1 MKVHFLAPHPLFGRK
16 TAPLPLKEQE
26 RSPYYWWWAYLRRS
40 EAYLKCC
47 EKGGKGPL
55 AKLYADFGDVRE
67 DDFRKWWT
75 TGDHGAQLFAEQRQ
89 SVKFGQLK
97 DAAEWHPDWTTDR
110 ALIIAIPLNMSKRLI
125 KTGVSKLLDSHIQSR
140 RGRKALRDAESS
152 ALYPLARNY
161 TAQNLKTALAVY
173 DLWHM
178 GKFNPEEKLYYWEI
192 GVKVGLNR
200 LSVKDAKS
208 SDKHAR
214 YEARNRLNATVLRYV
229 KEAQKIIKGIE
240 QGEFPAA

>member
-1 MKVHFLAPHPLFGRK
+1 M
-16 TAPLPLKEQE
+16 
-26 RSPYYWWWAYLRRS
+26 
-40 EAYLKCC
+40 
-47 EKGGKGPL
+47 
-55 AKLYADFGDVRE
+55 
-67 DDFRKWWT
+67 
-75 TGDHGAQLFAEQRQ
+75 
-89 SVKFGQLK
+89 KFGQLK
-97 DAAEWHPDWTTDR
+97 DASEWHPDWTSDR
-110 ALIIAIPLNMSKRLI
+110 ALVIAIPLNMNKRLI
-125 KTGVSKLLDSHIQSR
+125 KTGIAKLLDSNIQSR
-140 RGRKALRDAESS
+140 RGRKALRDADSS

-173 DLWHM
+173 DLWHT
-178 GKFNPEEKLYYWEI
+178 GKVNPEEKLYLWEI

-240 QGEFPAA
+240 KGEFPAA

>member
-1 MKVHFLAPHPLFGRK
+1 
-16 TAPLPLKEQE
+16 
-26 RSPYYWWWAYLRRS
+26 
-40 EAYLKCC
+40 
-47 EKGGKGPL
+47 
-55 AKLYADFGDVRE
+55 
-67 DDFRKWWT
+67 
-75 TGDHGAQLFAEQRQ
+75 
-89 SVKFGQLK
+89 
-97 DAAEWHPDWTTDR
+97 
-110 ALIIAIPLNMSKRLI
+110 
-125 KTGVSKLLDSHIQSR
+125 
-140 RGRKALRDAESS
+140 LRDADSS

-173 DLWHM
+173 DLWHT
-178 GKFNPEEKLYYWEI
+178 GKVNPEEKLYYWEI

-240 QGEFPAA
+240 KGEFPAA